1 MAADIFL
8 KVADIKGESRD
19 DKHKDEIEVLS
30 WSWGMSQRGT
40 IQGGGS
46 SGHGKADVQ
55 DLMITK
61 HIDRSTPILLKSCLN
76 GAHLKDATLTV
87 RRNTGGKALE
97 YVKIKMKG
105 AVISSINTA
114 SSGSDERATEQIGI
128 NFAQV
133 EFEYVPAKP
142 DGSPDSSIPITWD
155 LNKNAE
161 K

>member
-8 KVADIKGESRD
+8 KIADIKGESRD

-30 WSWGMSQRGT
+30 WSWGMTQSGT
-40 IQGGGS
+40 IHGGGS
-46 SGHGKADVQ
+46 AGSGKANVQ

-61 HIDRSTPILLKSCLN
+61 HVDRSTPILLKTCLS

-105 AVISSINTA
+105 AVISSINA
-114 SSGSDERATEQIGI
+114 SGSGPDERASEQLGI

-142 DGSPDSSIPITWD
+142 DGSAEPGVLATWD
-155 LNKNAE
+155 LNKNTE